1 MSDLFACPHCGAE
14 YPRKPVL
21 VGKVVRCTKC
31 RNPFKLRPDGIA
43 DAVVESPSSAI
54 TAAADA
60 KPESEP
66 APTAVKAGT
75 QTIAV
80 TPSLKPATARL
91 ARTEGT
97 DQPVPNPAN
106 APPKPSTG
114 WTALGGLSDK
124 PPPAPVSARMKV
136 AESTPE
142 SANSASDSAKISRK
156 DFTVKQEEARRAM
169 SANLTSAMSRL
180 QPEAATAPAPPAGP
194 ERIDPL
200 APLAP
205 VKKGTSRR
213 MKTGSDSGRK
223 PAPVAILSGEGERE
237 GRQQRMILGLC
248 AVVLVLALVAWGIL
262 AHEGPLDQTL
272 TRFATA
278 APDAVF
284 PERTLIIQ
292 RRCLLWSTVAGG
304 QPSDP
309 FEGLRD
315 RHFSEAKTILRD
327 TIADALGRIAGMT
340 LIDHQKVWVDQAHV
354 QDANTLLAGLNNPG
368 PDDITAALGRAG
380 IKCMLA
386 TAFAE
391 KLTAAGI
398 DEEGQIV
405 LLALLSGET
414 ERGTTG
420 STGANAIGAHLLSGD
435 VPQKIEWL
443 VFSGD
448 HGDFLRYDGF
458 HYKYQDRKYRGH
470 LVRFSGAKPDWPTAQ
485 NAWRVMDVNVTGP

>member
-60 KPESEP
+60 KPES

-80 TPSLKPATARL
+80 TPSLKPATARV
-91 ARTEGT
+91 ARTEAT
-97 DQPVPNPAN
+97 DQPEPNTAS
-106 APPKPSTG
+106 APHKPSTG
-114 WTALGGLSDK
+114 WTALEGLSDK
-124 PPPAPVSARMKV
+124 PPPAPVRTRMQ
-136 AESTPE
+136 AAAALAPE
-142 SANSASDSAKISRK
+142 SANSASDSAKIARK
-156 DFTVKQEEARRAM
+156 DFTAKQEEARRAM
-169 SANLTSAMSRL
+169 SAKLNSAMSRL
-180 QPEAATAPAPPAGP
+180 QPEASAPAPPAGP

-205 VKKGTSRR
+205 VKKGATSRR
-213 MKTGSDSGRK
+213 MKTDSGRK
-223 PAPVAILSGEGERE
+223 AAPVAVLSGEGERE
-237 GRQQRMILGLC
+237 GRQQRMILGIC

-292 RRCLLWSTVAGG
+292 RRCVLWSTVAGG

-315 RHFSEAKTILRD
+315 RHFSDVRTITRD
-327 TIADALGRIAGMT
+327 SIADALGRIAGMT
-340 LIDHQKVWVDQAHV
+340 LIDHQKVWVDQAHA
-354 QDANTLLAGLNNPG
+354 QDATTLLAGLNNPG
-368 PDDITAALGRAG
+368 PDDIIAALGRAG

-398 DEEGQIV
+398 DGEGQAV
-405 LLALLSGET
+405 LLALLAGET

-420 STGANAIGAHLLSGD
+420 TTGTNAIGAHLLSGD

-485 NAWRVMDVNVTGP
+485 DAWKVMDVNVTGP